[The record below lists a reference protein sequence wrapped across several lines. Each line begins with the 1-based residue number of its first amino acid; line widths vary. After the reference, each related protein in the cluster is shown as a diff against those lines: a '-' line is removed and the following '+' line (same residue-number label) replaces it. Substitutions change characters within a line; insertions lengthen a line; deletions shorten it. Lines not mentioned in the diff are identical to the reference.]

1 MAGLE
6 QEIEEQGTYAKLSG
20 VLFVTNSYDGS
31 RRPSHRLW
39 QNGQAEMPIP
49 QSLEALLDCLGN
61 AMLEARKEALGDTAD
76 LDAFDT

>member
-1 MAGLE
+1 
-6 QEIEEQGTYAKLSG
+6 
-20 VLFVTNSYDGS
+20 
-31 RRPSHRLW
+31 
-39 QNGQAEMPIP
+39 MPIP